1 MKKAVKIFVVVF
13 IAVLLAGM
21 LIACNK
27 EPETIT
33 ISFETNGGLEVP
45 AVTINVGDD
54 FEAPTPVRAGYI
66 FKGWFVDESL
76 SMPFDGAPTH
86 NITLFA
92 KWEANQN
99 TIIFDANGGNGSMP
113 NAIIATGETRNLP
126 DCAFSKEGYVFV
138 GWATTAEGEVAY
150 GNQAPYT
157 MGPESHYTLYAKWA
171 VPIGVVFNG
180 NGGTG
185 SMASLTKGAGY
196 PFTLPQNAFVKSGH
210 IFAGWATT
218 PDGDAVYADKGT
230 MTAGTSDITL
240 YAVWVN
246 LDDVVDL
253 SHIDDGYI
261 IFGEYPQSLKSSNV
275 NITETT
281 DSRGYYLGSDDNY
294 YAKVTATPNH
304 STRYDSMFGDAEN
317 YSMIIAGEVYYFK
330 VEPIKWRILAQ
341 ADGAYTLMADKILDT
356 QIFDQESGYW
366 HESYIR
372 TWLNN
377 DFFTKAFSA
386 LQRTLVQN
394 SNIITKYDEYN
405 DAFDVEFA
413 TSDYVFLPTLDD
425 MTNVSYG
432 FTKQMNG
439 EQPLRQAFTTEF
451 CRAKGVVV
459 STIAK
464 DNNNYSAHFGKGFYL
479 TRSHD
484 TPERLYRVQYIG
496 SIEQT
501 TPWESSNG
509 IRPMM
514 ILEIPA

>member
-54 FEAPTPVRAGYI
+54 FEAPTPVRAGYT

-76 SMPFDGAPTH
+76 SMPFDGAPTY

-171 VPIGVVFNG
+171 VAIGVVFDG

-185 SMASLTKGAGY
+185 SMASLTEGAGY
-196 PFTLPQNAFVKSGH
+196 PFTLPQNAFIKSGH

-218 PDGDAVYADKGT
+218 PDGDAVYGDRGT
-230 MTAGTSDITL
+230 VTATESITL
-240 YAVWVN
+240 YAVWV
-246 LDDVVDL
+246 D
-253 SHIDDGYI
+253 IDSLVNPEQISQGYI
-261 IFGEYPQSLKSSNV
+261 LFGEYPQTLKADDV
-275 NITETT
+275 TITETK
-281 DSRGYYLGSDDNY
+281 DARGYYLGSDGKY
-294 YAKVTATPNH
+294 YAKVTATPFNEEWYEYQH
-304 STRYDSMFGDAEN
+304 LFGPDYDNSIPMQSGQD
-317 YSMIIAGEVYYFK
+317 YYFK
-330 VEPIKWRILAQ
+330 VEPIKWRILEQ
-341 ADGAYTLMADKILDT
+341 GNGTYTLIADIVLDT
-356 QIFDQESGYW
+356 QIFDETSVFW
-366 HESYIR
+366 HESYVR
-372 TWLNN
+372 EWLNGSFYN
-377 DFFTKAFSA
+377 VAFSFAEKSLIQNARVATNYDTYYNGQPDYEFETYDYLFLPSYEVVTNANYGFGNPSGRSALCSDYSRARGVFVATYSEKNLDYNFGKAFYTT
-386 LQRTLVQN
+386 RTP
-394 SNIITKYDEYN
+394 KD
-405 DAFDVEFA
+405 
-413 TSDYVFLPTLDD
+413 
-425 MTNVSYG
+425 
-432 FTKQMNG
+432 
-439 EQPLRQAFTTEF
+439 PLSVR
-451 CRAKGVVV
+451 
-459 STIAK
+459 
-464 DNNNYSAHFGKGFYL
+464 
-479 TRSHD
+479 
-484 TPERLYRVQYIG
+484 RVQYIG
-496 SIEQT
+496 SVEAT
-501 TPWESSNG
+501 NPMTAGNG